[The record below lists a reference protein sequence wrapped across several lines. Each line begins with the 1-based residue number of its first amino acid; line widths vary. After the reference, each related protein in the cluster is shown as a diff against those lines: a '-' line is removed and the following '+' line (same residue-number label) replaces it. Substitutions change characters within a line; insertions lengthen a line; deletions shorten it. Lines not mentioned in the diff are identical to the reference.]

1 MENLKLL
8 PSKQQGVVLITAL
21 IMVIAV
27 TGIAITLMSSS
38 TIDIK
43 ITNAAQERE
52 VAENELIGNVQRVVA
67 REASKNVNGTEDD
80 KDKDRLDGQSGQAN
94 ELFNVKTF
102 FLTPEEVNVLAPD
115 KEGILIDTKNG
126 TTSKLINLS
135 QEGLLDLN
143 CPRSFNFT
151 AGISCNMLQ
160 VTTTIGYGSKSK
172 HELTIVTGVA
182 QEMASTGKGI

>member
-52 VAENELIGNVQRVVA
+52 VAENELMGEVQRVIST
-67 REASKNVNGTEDD
+67 ETSKGAS
-80 KDKDRLDGQSGQAN
+80 SS
-94 ELFNVKTF
+94 F
-102 FLTPEEVNVLAPD
+102 FLTPDETFTIVKDKDGEVKKDENSKIIPNKKDISLPD
-115 KEGILIDTKNG
+115 SEMDSIM
-126 TTSKLINLS
+126 INLNS
-135 QEGLLDLN
+135 GLLELN
-143 CPRSFNFT
+143 CPRSYSYT
-151 AGISCNMLQ
+151 SGISCNMVQ
-160 VTTTIGYGSKSK
+160 ISTTIDYGSKSK
-172 HELTIVTGVA
+172 HQLTIVTGIA